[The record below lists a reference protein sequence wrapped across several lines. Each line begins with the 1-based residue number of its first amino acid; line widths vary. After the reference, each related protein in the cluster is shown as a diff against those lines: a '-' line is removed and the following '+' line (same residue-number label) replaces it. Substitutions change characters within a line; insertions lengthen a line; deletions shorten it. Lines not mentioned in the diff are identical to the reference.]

1 VVAAVVVT
9 FVAGMVFSG
18 LRLRSGSVLAPM
30 LAHLG
35 TNGVTLVVAWF
46 ALR

>member
-1 VVAAVVVT
+1 MA
-9 FVAGMVFSG
+9 SSW

-30 LAHLG
+30 LANPA

>member
-1 VVAAVVVT
+1 MA
-9 FVAGMVFSG
+9 SSW

-30 LAHLG
+30 LAHLA

-46 ALR
+46 ALH